1 MFGIVWSSNP
11 TCPERSK
18 SRKKLWAFP
27 ALNEDWQKWSYHLQS
42 MFRFLQYHLPILT
55 LRSSNMAT
63 GNPLYTKLSIGNS
76 SIDFRDF
83 PAMFGS
89 QIEKCIEISQN
100 HEGSTS
106 PPSKGRGSESSECL
120 EEAPEIWGRGIGWL
134 DKKWREAVQME
145 PSNKKTG
152 FNKDSCH
159 QGT

>member
-1 MFGIVWSSNP
+1 
-11 TCPERSK
+11 
-18 SRKKLWAFP
+18 
-27 ALNEDWQKWSYHLQS
+27 

-89 QIEKCIEISQN
+89 QRVNALKSVETMKV
-100 HEGSTS
+100 
-106 PPSKGRGSESSECL
+106 PPAHHPKDDDLNQANAWKRHRRSGAVESADL
-120 EEAPEIWGRGIGWL
+120 T
-134 DKKWREAVQME
+134 KNREAVQME

-152 FNKDSCH
+152 FNKAGFNKGSCQY